1 MIINDINKIKTI
13 LGKKNVKR
21 FYLLI
26 PFDIITSLLEIGNF
40 RYYLIVA
47 KRNFLNIFIISLLI
61 GFLAILVSLNIEKQ
75 FISTATIVIAPDEN
89 KIISIEEAYSIDSQQ
104 NRINNQIAILKSDEV
119 IDYIVNDSKNQIEFS
134 NLYSAVKGNIID
146 RLFKKKIEFNKE
158 FLISIFKD
166 NFKVKN
172 ISRSDVLQ
180 LSFVST
186 DPKISQL
193 ALKNIIDSYQRYE
206 IDSKIQITTYANT
219 KITERLSEITKQ
231 MDISEQKLSEYKKAN
246 KLVDTGNVKELKIKE
261 IQSISSRILDAN
273 QSLQEQQSDLL
284 AIKVAEGDTDALL
297 AIKDLNNR
305 DEIININNSLS
316 ANENNIES
324 LLLIYQEKHPKVK
337 QAYDQNVSLENQLKK
352 ILNETIEK
360 KAFELGNL
368 QTFIKLQESAL
379 EKATSELQDIEE
391 KEAGMMKYVRE
402 VESSRKL
409 YETFLQRVKE
419 TNESQNLQVSKLKII
434 ETPTFNP
441 QQISPNI
448 LQNFLF
454 AFLLSAFTVYFLVYY
469 KEINSAIITT
479 PDILNKIDIDQI
491 GIIPKVQDLK
501 RGYHLLQYFLEEPN
515 STFSESIRSVRT
527 IIESKYKKN
536 KTYLITSSNPSEGK
550 TTFSFNL
557 ALSLEKT
564 NKVLFIEADIRRP
577 SVLNGFYKIDKQL
590 LGLGDLISNNA
601 TINEC
606 ISKVPGTNLEIITSG
621 EKRFDLSDI
630 VTKEQITKFFD
641 LLKLN
646 YDYLIEDS
654 PPIQPVSDT
663 LILVQASDYNF
674 FVLRSEQSRNAAFLS
689 SLKKIQSVN
698 SKING
703 TIINDL
709 DISKD
714 SYYNYYYNYTSYN
727 YDYGYTN
734 KKN

>member
-1 MIINDINKIKTI
+1 MIRYFEN
-13 LGKKNVKR
+13 
-21 FYLLI
+21 
-26 PFDIITSLLEIGNF
+26 ITSLLEIGNF

-134 NLYSAVKGNIID
+134 NLYSTVKGNIFD

-231 MDISEQKLSEYKKAN
+231 MDISEQKLADYKKAN

-337 QAYDQNVSLENQLKK
+337 QAYDQNISLENQLKK

-646 YDYLIEDS
+646 YDYLIVDS

>member
-1 MIINDINKIKTI
+1 MISYFEN
-13 LGKKNVKR
+13 
-21 FYLLI
+21 
-26 PFDIITSLLEIGNF
+26 ITSLLEIGNF

-158 FLISIFKD
+158 FLISIFRD

-646 YDYLIEDS
+646 YDYLIVDS

>member
-1 MIINDINKIKTI
+1 MIKYFEN
-13 LGKKNVKR
+13 L
-21 FYLLI
+21 
-26 PFDIITSLLEIGNF
+26 TSLLEIGNF

-134 NLYSAVKGNIID
+134 NLYSTVKGNIFD

-206 IDSKIQITTYANT
+206 IDSKIQITSYANT

-231 MDISEQKLSEYKKAN
+231 MDISEQKLADYKKAN

-646 YDYLIEDS
+646 YDYLIVDS

-674 FVLRSEQSRNAAFLS
+674 FVLRAEQSRNAAFLS
-689 SLKKIQSVN
+689 SIKKIQSVN

>member
-1 MIINDINKIKTI
+1 MIRHFEN
-13 LGKKNVKR
+13 
-21 FYLLI
+21 
-26 PFDIITSLLEIGNF
+26 ITSLLEIGNF

-158 FLISIFKD
+158 FLISIFRD

-646 YDYLIEDS
+646 YDYLIVDS

>member
-1 MIINDINKIKTI
+1 MIKYFEN
-13 LGKKNVKR
+13 L
-21 FYLLI
+21 
-26 PFDIITSLLEIGNF
+26 TSLLEIGNF

-134 NLYSAVKGNIID
+134 NLYSTVKGNIFD

-206 IDSKIQITTYANT
+206 IDSKIQITSYANT

-231 MDISEQKLSEYKKAN
+231 MDISEQKLADYKKAN
-246 KLVDTGNVKELKIKE
+246 KLVDTGSVKELKIKE

-402 VESSRKL
+402 VDSSRKL

-441 QQISPNI
+441 KQISPNI

-646 YDYLIEDS
+646 YDYLIVDS

-734 KKN
+734 K

>member
-1 MIINDINKIKTI
+1 MIRYFEN
-13 LGKKNVKR
+13 
-21 FYLLI
+21 
-26 PFDIITSLLEIGNF
+26 ITSLLEIGNF

-134 NLYSAVKGNIID
+134 NLYSTVKGSVFD

-166 NFKVKN
+166 NFEVKN
-172 ISRSDVLQ
+172 ILRSDVLE
-180 LSFVST
+180 LSFVSS

-206 IDSKIQITTYANT
+206 IDSKIQITTYANS

-231 MDISEQKLSEYKKAN
+231 MDISEQKLADYKKAN

-441 QQISPNI
+441 EQISPNI

-577 SVLNGFYKIDKQL
+577 SVLNGFYKIDKKL

-646 YDYLIEDS
+646 YDYLIVDS

>member
-1 MIINDINKIKTI
+1 MIRHFEN
-13 LGKKNVKR
+13 
-21 FYLLI
+21 
-26 PFDIITSLLEIGNF
+26 ITSLLEIGNF

-158 FLISIFKD
+158 FLISIFRD

-646 YDYLIEDS
+646 YDYLIVDS

-734 KKN
+734 KRN

>member
-1 MIINDINKIKTI
+1 MIRYFEN
-13 LGKKNVKR
+13 
-21 FYLLI
+21 
-26 PFDIITSLLEIGNF
+26 ITSLLEIGNF

-119 IDYIVNDSKNQIEFS
+119 IDYIVIDSKNQIEFS

>member
-1 MIINDINKIKTI
+1 MIRYFEN
-13 LGKKNVKR
+13 
-21 FYLLI
+21 
-26 PFDIITSLLEIGNF
+26 ITSLLEIGNF

-158 FLISIFKD
+158 FLISIFRD

-261 IQSISSRILDAN
+261 IQSISSQILDAN

-368 QTFIKLQESAL
+368 LTFIKLQESAL

-630 VTKEQITKFFD
+630 VTKEQITRFFN

-646 YDYLIEDS
+646 YDYLIVDS

>member
-1 MIINDINKIKTI
+1 MISYFEN
-13 LGKKNVKR
+13 
-21 FYLLI
+21 
-26 PFDIITSLLEIGNF
+26 ITSLLEIGNF

-158 FLISIFKD
+158 FLISIFRD

-646 YDYLIEDS
+646 YDYLIVDS

-727 YDYGYTN
+727 YDYEYTN

>member
-1 MIINDINKIKTI
+1 MIKYFEN
-13 LGKKNVKR
+13 L
-21 FYLLI
+21 
-26 PFDIITSLLEIGNF
+26 TSLLEIGNF

-47 KRNFLNIFIISLLI
+47 KRNFLSIFIISLLI

-134 NLYSAVKGNIID
+134 NLYSTVKGNIFD

-206 IDSKIQITTYANT
+206 IDSKIQITSYANT

-231 MDISEQKLSEYKKAN
+231 MDISEQKLADYKKAN

-646 YDYLIEDS
+646 YDYLIVDS

>member
-1 MIINDINKIKTI
+1 MIRYFEN
-13 LGKKNVKR
+13 
-21 FYLLI
+21 
-26 PFDIITSLLEIGNF
+26 ITSLLEIGNF

-261 IQSISSRILDAN
+261 IQSISSQILDAN

-368 QTFIKLQESAL
+368 LTFIKLQESAL

-646 YDYLIEDS
+646 YDYLIVDS

>member
-1 MIINDINKIKTI
+1 MIKYFEN
-13 LGKKNVKR
+13 L
-21 FYLLI
+21 
-26 PFDIITSLLEIGNF
+26 TSLLEIGNF

-75 FISTATIVIAPDEN
+75 FISTATIVIAPEEN

-119 IDYIVNDSKNQIEFS
+119 IDYTVNDSKNQIEFS

-646 YDYLIEDS
+646 YDYLIVDS

-734 KKN
+734 KRN

>member
-1 MIINDINKIKTI
+1 MISYFEN
-13 LGKKNVKR
+13 
-21 FYLLI
+21 
-26 PFDIITSLLEIGNF
+26 ITSLLEIGNF

-158 FLISIFKD
+158 FLISIFRD

-646 YDYLIEDS
+646 YDYLIVDS

-714 SYYNYYYNYTSYN
+714 SYYNYYYNHTSYN

>member
-1 MIINDINKIKTI
+1 MIRYFEN
-13 LGKKNVKR
+13 
-21 FYLLI
+21 
-26 PFDIITSLLEIGNF
+26 ITSLLEIGNF

-630 VTKEQITKFFD
+630 VTKEQITRFFN

-646 YDYLIEDS
+646 YDYLIVDS

-727 YDYGYTN
+727 YDYDYGYTN

>member
-1 MIINDINKIKTI
+1 MIKYFEN
-13 LGKKNVKR
+13 L
-21 FYLLI
+21 
-26 PFDIITSLLEIGNF
+26 TSLLEIGNF

-134 NLYSAVKGNIID
+134 NLYSTVKGNIID

-206 IDSKIQITTYANT
+206 IDSKIQITSYANT

-231 MDISEQKLSEYKKAN
+231 MDISEQKLADYKKAN

-646 YDYLIEDS
+646 YDYLIVDS

-727 YDYGYTN
+727 YD
-734 KKN
+734 